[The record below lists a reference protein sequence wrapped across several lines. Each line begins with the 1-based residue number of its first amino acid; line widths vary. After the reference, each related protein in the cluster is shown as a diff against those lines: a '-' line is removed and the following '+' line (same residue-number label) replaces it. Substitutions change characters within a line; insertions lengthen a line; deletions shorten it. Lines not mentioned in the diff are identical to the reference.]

1 MMYCITTTLTPI
13 NEGILISEK
22 TLVMYEDSYLYN
34 KDGKELPYESAMI
47 KSAFATGSIVRI
59 SEEDFNRLKDIQECI
74 YHTVSAYNHYTL
86 GEDSL
91 KADLSEIT
99 ASLRH
104 SYAKF
109 SNDAISSG
117 SRIIR

>member
-1 MMYCITTTLTPI
+1 MYCITTTQTPI
-13 NEGILISEK
+13 GEGILLSER

-34 KDGKELPYESAMI
+34 KDGLELPFESVMI
-47 KSAFATGSIVRI
+47 KSAFATGGIVRI

-74 YHTVSAYNHYTL
+74 YHTVKAYNHYTL

-91 KADLSEIT
+91 KADLAEIT

-104 SYAKF
+104 SYAKLCDE
-109 SNDAISSG
+109 SISRG